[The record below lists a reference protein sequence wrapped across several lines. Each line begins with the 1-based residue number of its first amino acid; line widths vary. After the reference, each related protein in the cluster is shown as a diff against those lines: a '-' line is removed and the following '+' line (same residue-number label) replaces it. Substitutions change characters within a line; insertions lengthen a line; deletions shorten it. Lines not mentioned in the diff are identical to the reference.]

1 MMGASG
7 GWVHGAVRFLWRS
20 RSPLARLA
28 RVILL
33 PLSALYAIVIAVR
46 KVLYRAGALAVRRLP
61 LPAVAVGNRAVGGA
75 GKTPVAAW
83 IAGFYAGRGRT
94 PAVLLRGYGGD
105 EPKVHER
112 LVPGAVVVAD
122 PDRIAGA
129 VRALAAGADVIVL
142 DDAFQT
148 LGVARDLNLALVSAE
163 IARQVPWLL
172 PAGPWREPARALGRA
187 DGFIVTRKR
196 ASFEEA
202 QGVAGALAARWPG
215 RPVAIAHLAPASLE
229 GMVSGRGMPLAALA
243 GHRVVAVAGIA
254 DPESYAVQV
263 RSTGASVQLVAYQ
276 DHHPYGEAD
285 LQRIVRLAG
294 AADYVVVTEKDA
306 VKLRHR
312 WPADVREPLVAVLVV
327 RWESGGDAIVRCLES
342 LPTLTRRL

>member
-1 MMGASG
+1 
-7 GWVHGAVRFLWRS
+7 VHGAVHFLWRS

-28 RVILL
+28 RVALL
-33 PLSALYAIVIAVR
+33 PLSALYAATMGVR
-46 KVLYRAGALAVRRLP
+46 SVLYRAGLLAVRRLP
-61 LPAVAVGNRAVGGA
+61 LPSVAVGNRAVGGA

-83 IAGFYAGRGRT
+83 IAGFYASRGRT

-122 PDRIAGA
+122 PDRVAGA
-129 VRALAAGADVIVL
+129 ARALAAGADVIVL

-163 IARQVPWLL
+163 ISRQVPWLL
-172 PAGPWREPARALGRA
+172 PAGPWRETVGALGRA

-196 ASFEEA
+196 ASREEA
-202 QGVAGALAARWPG
+202 EEVAGALAARWPR
-215 RPVAIAHLAPASLE
+215 RPVAIAYLAPAALE
-229 GMVSGRGMPLAALA
+229 GMVSGRSLPLAALA
-243 GHRVVAVAGIA
+243 GQRVLAVAGIA

-263 RSTGASVQLVAYQ
+263 RATGALVQLVAYQ

-312 WPADVREPLVAVLVV
+312 WPAEVREPLVAVLTV
-327 RWESGGDAIVRCLES
+327 RWESGSDALVRCLES

>member
-1 MMGASG
+1 MMREGSL
-7 GWVHGAVRFLWRS
+7 HRAVRFLWRS
-20 RSPLARLA
+20 RSPAARLA
-28 RVILL
+28 RVVLL
-33 PLSALYAIVIAVR
+33 PLSALYAGVMAVR
-46 KVLYRAGALAVRRLP
+46 NALYGVGFLATRRLP
-61 LPAVAVGNRAVGGA
+61 LPTVAVGNRAVGGA

-83 IAGFYAGRGRT
+83 IAAFYARRGRT

-122 PDRIAGA
+122 PDRVAGA
-129 VRALAAGADVIVL
+129 ARALAAGADVIVL

-148 LGVARDLNLALVSAE
+148 RGVARDLNLALVSAE
-163 IARQVPWLL
+163 NTRQVRWLL
-172 PAGPWREPARALGRA
+172 PAGPWRETAGALGRA

-196 ASFEEA
+196 AALEEA
-202 QGVAGALAARWPG
+202 QEVASALAARWPG
-215 RPVAIAHLAPASLE
+215 RPVAIAHLALTSLE
-229 GMVSGRGMPLAALA
+229 GMVSGRAQPLASLA

-285 LQRIVRLAG
+285 LQRLVRLAG

-312 WPADVREPLVAVLVV
+312 WPADVREPLVAVLAV